1 MSDCVPYAVH
11 IVTGKAYEEVLAQA
25 KNIRGW
31 DEVNGIHPVGAW
43 LLLKD
48 FGCQITQMLSAGYRV
63 TLARF
68 KKQLDP
74 QKTYIISTDAHWF
87 VIRRGVTYD
96 LAETHGRSYVRHY
109 IEILHPGP
117 AFAEGSELN
126 ATKPLDAIKESHEQ
140 HAMG

>member
-87 VIRRGVTYD
+87 VIRRGSHTTWQKRMAGRTFGTTSRFFTQD
-96 LAETHGRSYVRHY
+96 LPSLRD
-109 IEILHPGP
+109 
-117 AFAEGSELN
+117 LN
-126 ATKPLDAIKESHEQ
+126 
-140 HAMG
+140 